1 MKVVYPHYGILPS
14 TKKDETTDP
23 KTDAVKSSIA

>member
-1 MKVVYPHYGILPS
+1 MKEVYPHYGILPS
-14 TKKDETTDP
+14 NKKEETTDP